1 MIHQDS
7 NEELCIGLHEIHTPM
22 IMNSVSAAEP
32 PYPQQM
38 PYTQMYTQPYQ
49 PPNIDPF
56 TNGVFHQNGY
66 QQVATNSQHGG
77 CDCNRMLKFCKCCT
91 VLKCCLPAIQGISSG
106 TGKCFGGC
114 VDGCTHAGCP
124 LGVAETTHRVHSEV
138 IPILPVIVLPS

>member
-1 MIHQDS
+1 VCKEFHEMIHQDS
-7 NEELCIGLHEIHTPM
+7 YEEVSIGLHEIHTPM
-22 IMNSVSAAEP
+22 IMDPVSAAGP
-32 PYPQQM
+32 PYPQQI

-66 QQVATNSQHGG
+66 QQTATNSQHKG

-114 VDGCTHAGCP
+114 VDGCTTC
-124 LGVAETTHRVHSEV
+124 TQK
-138 IPILPVIVLPS
+138 